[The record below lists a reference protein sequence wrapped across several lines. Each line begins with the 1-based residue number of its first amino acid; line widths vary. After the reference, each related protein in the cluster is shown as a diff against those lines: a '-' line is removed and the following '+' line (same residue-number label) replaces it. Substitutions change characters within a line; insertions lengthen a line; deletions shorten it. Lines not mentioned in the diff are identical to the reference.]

1 MKLLGKGGEIYL
13 TVNNVTNAR
22 APLFPSNSGIPGL
35 FYPTMGFYD
44 DMGRFFT
51 VGVKANF

>member
-1 MKLLGKGGEIYL
+1 LGKGGQIFL

-35 FYPTMGFYD
+35 FYPTLGFYD
-44 DMGRFFT
+44 DMGRYFT
-51 VGVKANF
+51 AGIKAGF